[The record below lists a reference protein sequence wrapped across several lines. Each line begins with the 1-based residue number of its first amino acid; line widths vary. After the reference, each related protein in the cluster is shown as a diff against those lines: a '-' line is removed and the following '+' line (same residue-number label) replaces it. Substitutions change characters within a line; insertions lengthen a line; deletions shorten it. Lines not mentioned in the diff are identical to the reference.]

1 MGTTVLVFEVELHK
15 IHTTWI
21 PFDFEPGLGRYS
33 KWHVSGRWEKSIE
46 KYIKYAIYIEISQ
59 FWRYG
64 IKMEF
69 TCHLWVSRTSL
80 TSAIEGL
87 GEEVELINTCMAVY
101 VLHIRNKLSL
111 ISARKKLPSAIKV
124 PLWSNSFYVS
134 AEALFHGGPLVIR
147 SERRSA
153 KPKYPSLDP
162 SDSQSP
168 GIPERLG
175 VLIFLLTVQLLL
187 FK

>member
-1 MGTTVLVFEVELHK
+1 MACKWKVGKTHRK
-15 IHTTWI
+15 IH
-21 PFDFEPGLGRYS
+21 
-33 KWHVSGRWEKSIE
+33 
-46 KYIKYAIYIEISQ
+46 KYAIYIEISQ
-59 FWRYG
+59 LWRYG
-64 IKMEF
+64 IKMEL

-80 TSAIEGL
+80 TSTIEGL
-87 GEEVELINTCMAVY
+87 GEEVELINTCMTVY

-124 PLWSNSFYVS
+124 SLWSNSFYVS
-134 AEALFHGGPLVIR
+134 AEALLHGGPLVILFAV
-147 SERRSA
+147 SGVVQN
-153 KPKYPSLDP
+153 LDP